1 MTCIEFPFSYSILP
15 LFLSASML
23 PPLVSISP
31 LVDPYYQTVN
41 EVQTLLA
48 YRVNDFVVRLQIP
61 TVLMTKLVCF
71 HIFFF

>member
-1 MTCIEFPFSYSILP
+1 
-15 LFLSASML
+15 ML

-48 YRVNDFVVRLQIP
+48 YRVNDFVVCLQIP

>member
-1 MTCIEFPFSYSILP
+1 
-15 LFLSASML
+15 ML

-71 HIFFF
+71 HIFFFKGESCSTMFLKMYVKRR